1 MYSNDIKR
9 LKHKVNDY
17 LERVDVFGKRTITI
31 WYGDIADTIY
41 INDENEEAVRELE
54 IYVDKR
60 KNKH

>member
-9 LKHKVNDY
+9 LKNKVNDY

-41 INDENEEAVRELE
+41 INEENEDAVRELE